1 MAFPHPC
8 GADLAEAVRK
18 GADPKQVVPDTF
30 LVVRGGRNP
39 VEPPGTTFSAAVG
52 PTVEAAAAALPHG
65 QIRVATAG
73 AIRARGGIVEWA
85 PEVSRHGTVNQ
96 QHVNVT
102 EAGATSFSEL
112 QTNPLPRQKRVD
124 GDKK

>member
-1 MAFPHPC
+1 MKFPHPC
-8 GADLAEAVRK
+8 GADLATAVQK
-18 GADPKQVVPDTF
+18 GADPKRVVLDTF
-30 LVVRGGRNP
+30 VVLRGERNP
-39 VEPPGTTFSAAVG
+39 IEPPGTTFSATAG

-65 QIRVATAG
+65 FIRVTTAG

-85 PEVSRHGTVNQ
+85 PEVSRHGTLNQ

-102 EAGATSFSEL
+102 EVGVTSFSEM
-112 QTNPLPRQKRVD
+112 QPNPIPRPQRVD

>member
-1 MAFPHPC
+1 MTFPHPC
-8 GADLAEAVRK
+8 GDDFAEAVQK
-18 GADPKQVVPDTF
+18 GADPKQVVPDGF
-30 LVVRGGRNP
+30 VVIRGGKNP
-39 VEPPGTTFSAAVG
+39 VEPPGTTFSGVVG
-52 PTVEAAAAALPHG
+52 PTIEAAAAALPHG

-85 PEVSRHGTVNQ
+85 PEISRHGTLNQ

-102 EAGATSFSEL
+102 EVTATSFSEL
-112 QTNPLPRQKRVD
+112 QGNPIPRQQRVD